1 MAHHIETAKTFD
13 ELITE
18 AADRED
24 DRIRDINNPYNP
36 NPNSVNPHR
45 RGLIY
50 DRLPIEFDDPE
61 EAPAVVHR
69 ADARELRDLDYDVVA
84 VDEEDFANLPHLP
97 DHELKQ

>member
-1 MAHHIETAKTFD
+1 MAHHLETSKTFE
-13 ELITE
+13 ELLAD
-18 AADRED
+18 AADLED
-24 DRIRDINNPYNP
+24 NRIRDINNPYNP
-36 NPNSVNPHR
+36 NPNTVNPHR

-50 DRLPIEFDDPE
+50 DRLPPEFDDEE

-97 DHELKQ
+97 DHELK